1 MAIPE
6 SVKIFKSQYLSQNT
20 TLFQQNGAAVLVDP
34 GVYPSEM
41 QVIQEWIANR
51 GLQLTAILFTHLH
64 GDHFAG
70 WQYFDGV
77 DLFAGTSARHKSATQ
92 KQKDLHYVQN
102 LFRSNNIEEYGEVEY
117 PYPLNFIGNNETVEL
132 AGMTFRFLQSPGH
145 SADMNMIVC
154 EDFSALCSGDMLIR
168 SPYPFIL
175 QSIFQYRLSLGY
187 IKRQV
192 EALNIDLCIPGHYQ
206 EAHGLGVMERII
218 GEEKYIDD
226 LYRFVIDH
234 FEPDTDL
241 KKLER
246 DVLHMYPRRKEVHF
260 THKMNVHHM
269 IREIQGLIRH

>member
-92 KQKDLHYVQN
+92 KQKDLHYLQN

>member
-206 EAHGLGVMERII
+206 EAHGLGVMERIDS
-218 GEEKYIDD
+218 EAHYIDSV
-226 LYRFVIDH
+226 YRFVIEH
-234 FEPDTDL
+234 YEPGMSPKKMQDL
-241 KKLER
+241 LYGL
-246 DVLHMYPRRKEVHF
+246 DSRREKVHF
-260 THKMNVHHM
+260 THKMNVHRM
-269 IREIQGLIRH
+269 VEELFSWVQP